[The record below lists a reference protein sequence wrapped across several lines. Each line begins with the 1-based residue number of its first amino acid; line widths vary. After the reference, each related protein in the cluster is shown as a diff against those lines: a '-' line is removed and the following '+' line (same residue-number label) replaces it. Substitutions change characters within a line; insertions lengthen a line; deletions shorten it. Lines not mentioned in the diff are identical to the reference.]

1 MQVNLDYGG
10 HQSFLRFVNNIGSS
24 IRPVWL
30 VIIGVA
36 VFLFVLFITKRRK

>member
-10 HQSFLRFVNNIGSS
+10 HQILRFVNNIGSS

-36 VFLFVLFITKRRK
+36 VVLFVLFITKRRK